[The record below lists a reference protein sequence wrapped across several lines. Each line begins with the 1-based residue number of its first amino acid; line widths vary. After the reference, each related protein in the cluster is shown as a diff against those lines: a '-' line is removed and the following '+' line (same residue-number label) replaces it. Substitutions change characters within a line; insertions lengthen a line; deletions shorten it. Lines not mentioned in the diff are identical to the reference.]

1 MSSWNNY
8 KAKERVA
15 NIISTL
21 TNAPLIAIFIFIGL
35 NYYFLSGAD
44 FITVTLVCMCFAVV
58 TPSIIAYTWIKNRN
72 LEIDIPK
79 KEDRLYPLLWIIL
92 SYLLGVIVLFIIST
106 PAIITVLMF
115 CYFFNTLVVLLISL
129 FWKISIH
136 SVGVAGP
143 VAVLIYVF
151 GYPGLI
157 FLLLIPIVMWS
168 RLFLKRHTRSQVIAG
183 ASLGFALTTA
193 QLYLLIGF

>member
-92 SYLLGVIVLFIIST
+92 SYLLGVIVLFIISA